1 MDYKIS
7 VLQDP
12 RIAHIK
18 PNDPDTLYL
27 GGDLEG
33 MTLAIREHH
42 ECVLDKR
49 MLKYDS
55 VEDFIIEHIEEIL
68 SHDHIHNVLFY
79 VDGGASAEMWD
90 NVDSFN
96 ELTGTF
102 LNPPTLG

>member
-1 MDYKIS
+1 MEYRIS

-18 PNDPDTLYL
+18 PSDPDTIYF

-33 MTLAIREHH
+33 MTLAIREHP

-49 MLKYDS
+49 MLNHDS
-55 VEDFIIEHIEEIL
+55 VEDFIIENIEIII
-68 SHDHIHNVLFY
+68 SHDHIHNALFY
-79 VDGGASAEMWD
+79 VDGVYSAEMWD

-96 ELTGTF
+96 ELTG
-102 LNPPTLG
+102 